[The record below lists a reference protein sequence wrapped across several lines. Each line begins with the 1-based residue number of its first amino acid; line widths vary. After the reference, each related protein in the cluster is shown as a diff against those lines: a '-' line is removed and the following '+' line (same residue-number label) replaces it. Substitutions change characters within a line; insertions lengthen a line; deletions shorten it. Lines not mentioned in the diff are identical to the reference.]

1 MLFFEN
7 FDLQIPFDEF
17 VVEVKGGRRI
27 DVDLVEETG
36 AGRRREQD
44 RQSKK
49 RSERRGFH
57 V

>member
-1 MLFFEN
+1 
-7 FDLQIPFDEF
+7 
-17 VVEVKGGRRI
+17 
-27 DVDLVEETG
+27 VDLVEENG